1 MARYVS
7 ESRFRHQS
15 ELRGKSRVKSK
26 LKSSVAVIV
35 SMCCALGVA
44 AWVSVLRWPQLD
56 PRDFEQCSK
65 TAERTASSLDER
77 TSLIAQ
83 CDKQFVGRRKTG
95 GGYTYFDF
103 LQNRHFDIAG
113 PNPTP
118 NELQHFD
125 EQYTLY
131 LDAQRRDAVV
141 AADAVV
147 ADAVAEAL
155 AEKQS
160 QTAPPDSHDE
170 RVTGSISPPG
180 PPMVIAPTKVPLPR
194 ARSSVVRSNDPCE
207 ESSLS
212 CSWTRFSAGIK
223 DFLNSNAKANRP

>member
-1 MARYVS
+1 M
-7 ESRFRHQS
+7 
-15 ELRGKSRVKSK
+15 KSK
-26 LKSSVAVIV
+26 LKSSFVVIA
-35 SMCCALGVA
+35 SICCALGVA
-44 AWVSVLRWPQLD
+44 TWLGARWWPQHN
-56 PRDFEQCSK
+56 PRDFEECSER
-65 TAERTASSLDER
+65 AERAALSIDER
-77 TSLIAQ
+77 TSLITQ
-83 CDKQFVGRRKTG
+83 CDKQFVGRRKMG
-95 GGYTYFDF
+95 GGYTYNDF

-118 NELQHFD
+118 KELRHFD
-125 EQYTLY
+125 EEYTLY

>member
-35 SMCCALGVA
+35 SICCALGVA
-44 AWVSVLRWPQLD
+44 AWVSVLWWPQHN
-56 PRDFEQCSK
+56 PRDFEECSER
-65 TAERTASSLDER
+65 AERAALSIDER
-77 TSLIAQ
+77 TSLITQ
-83 CDKQFVGRRKTG
+83 CDKQFVGRRKMG
-95 GGYTYFDF
+95 GGYTYNDF

-118 NELQHFD
+118 KELRHFD
-125 EQYTLY
+125 EEYTLY
-131 LDAQRRDAVV
+131 LDAHRRDAVV
-141 AADAVV
+141 AADAV
-147 ADAVAEAL
+147 AAAL

-160 QTAPPDSHDE
+160 QMAQPDSQDD
-170 RVTGSISPPG
+170 RLTGSISPPG

-194 ARSSVVRSNDPCE
+194 ARSSVVRSTLPCE
-207 ESSLS
+207 DASLS
-212 CSWTRFSAGIK
+212 CSWTKFSLGIK
-223 DFLNSNAKANRP
+223 NFLESNANANRP